1 MINIGFFGTFLGSK
15 QNYGTVQTF
24 ADIIRIH
31 YGATVVAQPAG
42 GNVQEEDI
50 LESIKSCSKL
60 DLAIICHVDR
70 VRAIDATAYSA
81 AVKAIDQYLLRQNI
95 KCVHLIFERDV
106 PEEWSFS
113 SGPVDFEIPRYHV
126 PSKYRTH
133 ASPEESDNC
142 IGIAGNLLAGN
153 TLIKI
158 IDSIL

>member
-70 VRAIDATAYSA
+70 VRAIDATAYNA

-153 TLIKI
+153 ILIKI

>member
-42 GNVQEEDI
+42 GKVQEEEI
-50 LESIKSCSKL
+50 LASIKACSKL
-60 DLAIICHVDR
+60 DLAIVCHIDKI
-70 VRAIDATAYSA
+70 RAVNVTAYDT
-81 AVKAIDQYLLRQNI
+81 AVKAIDQYLLSHNI

-106 PEEWSFS
+106 PEEWSFT
-113 SGPVDFEIPRYHV
+113 SGPVNFEIPRFQV

-133 ASPEESDNC
+133 TTPEESDNC
-142 IGIAGNLLAGN
+142 IGLAGNLLAGDI
-153 TLIKI
+153 LIKL
-158 IDSIL
+158 IDSTL

>member
-60 DLAIICHVDR
+60 DLAIVCHVDR
-70 VRAIDATAYSA
+70 VRAIDATAYNA

>member
-60 DLAIICHVDR
+60 DLAIVCHVDKI
-70 VRAIDATAYSA
+70 RAVDVTAYNA

-158 IDSIL
+158 IDSVL